1 MKAEILSHMGDDL
14 TVVNAARVS
23 FNKQV
28 KALGSSGTEDI
39 QTPIL
44 QDRDIKLIKYLAN
57 NKHLSPFGHCFVSFR
72 ITCPIFVS
80 RQLVKHSY
88 LRINEVSRR
97 YVSSDPEIYYPDI
110 WRSKAEDKKQG
121 SGEALGY
128 NGQNI
133 SIVEYSETVGR
144 ALRCYER
151 LLDAGVCEEQARLCL
166 PQSAYTQFYW
176 SGSLDAFAKMCSLRC
191 ADDAQAETR
200 VIANQISSA
209 MSQLYPVSWQALTGR
224 DWMAEFLEK
233 V

>member
-23 FNKQV
+23 FDKQV
-28 KALGSSGTEDI
+28 KSLGSIGTDDNQI
-39 QTPIL
+39 PVL
-44 QDRDIKLIKYLAN
+44 HDRDKKLIKYLARH
-57 NKHLSPFGHCFVSFR
+57 KHLSPFGHCFVSFR

-97 YVSSDPEIYYPDI
+97 YVSSEPEIYYPDF

-121 SGEALGY
+121 SGGSLEYA
-128 NGQNI
+128 GQNTAI
-133 SIVEYSETVGR
+133 DEYSQLVGR
-144 ALRCYER
+144 ALRCYDK
-151 LLDAGVCEEQARLCL
+151 LLQAGVAEEQARMCL

-176 SGSLDAFAKMCSLRC
+176 SGSLDAFAKMCVLRC
-191 ADDAQAETR
+191 AEDAQAETR
-200 VIANQISSA
+200 VIANQISNI
-209 MSQLYPVSWQALTGR
+209 MSHMYPVSWEALTGN
-224 DWMAEFLEK
+224 DWMAKYLEK

>member
-23 FNKQV
+23 FDKQV
-28 KALGSSGTEDI
+28 KALGSSGTENI
-39 QTPIL
+39 QSPIL
-44 QDRDIKLIKYLAN
+44 RDKDVKLITYLAQ

-97 YVSSDPEIYYPDI
+97 YVSSDPEIYYPDV

-121 SGEALGY
+121 SGEAVGY
-128 NGQNI
+128 SSTNTA
-133 SIVEYSETVGR
+133 IVEYSETVGR

-151 LLDAGVCEEQARLCL
+151 LLNEGVCEEQARLCL

-176 SGSLDAFAKMCSLRC
+176 SGSLDAFAKMCVLRC

-200 VIANQISSA
+200 VVANQISSA
-209 MSQLYPVSWQALTGR
+209 MSQLYPVSWHALTGK
-224 DWMAEFLEK
+224 DWMAEYLEK